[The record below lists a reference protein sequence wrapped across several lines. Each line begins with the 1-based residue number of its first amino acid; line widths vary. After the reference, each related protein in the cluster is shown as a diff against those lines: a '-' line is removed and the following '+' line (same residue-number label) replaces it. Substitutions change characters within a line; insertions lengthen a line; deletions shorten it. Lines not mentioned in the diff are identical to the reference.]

1 MVFEKIYNTGNILE
15 ALKLL
20 EYRSMSDNKLEEPVT
35 QEPNSESKTKD
46 REENDAQKGSS
57 ATIDIESGNERTSE
71 DNYQSGKNTYEDIY
85 RSGNFGIALGRVNT
99 KIGKQ
104 WILVHA
110 IISSLILTLTISGNV
125 LLKKYY
131 TVSVLDDLA
140 IAFTWCI
147 SILSLISTVI
157 GLYLFQNLK
166 GIGYPYRILMTLRF
180 SAIFTNVFILFA
192 VIFVAIILASK
203 TEKAFIGETEA
214 TGIKANYGLM
224 MILFIFGMFSNTAFS
239 CNACGGACCND
250 CGCGEW
256 CIYSEGEEL
265 APGVPNPPSTAKFQ
279 MAAAVLQGVSDE
291 LDKHS

>member
-1 MVFEKIYNTGNILE
+1 
-15 ALKLL
+15 
-20 EYRSMSDNKLEEPVT
+20 MSDNKLEEQVS
-35 QEPNSESKTKD
+35 QEPNSESKAKD
-46 REENDAQKGSS
+46 RENNGFQKRSG
-57 ATIDIESGNERTSE
+57 ATIDIESENRRTHTCE
-71 DNYQSGKNTYEDIY
+71 DNHQSGKNTYEDIY

-99 KIGKQ
+99 NIGKR
-104 WILVHA
+104 WMLLHA
-110 IISSLILTLTISGNV
+110 IISSLILILTISGNV

-131 TVSVLDDLA
+131 TVSILDDLA

-147 SILSLISTVI
+147 SILSMISTII

-166 GIGYPYRILMTLRF
+166 VIGYPYRILMTLRF
-180 SAIFTNVFILFA
+180 SAVFTNIFILFA
-192 VIFVAIILASK
+192 VIFVAVILASK

-250 CGCGEW
+250 CGCGQW

-265 APGVPNPPSTAKFQ
+265 VPGVPNPPSTAKFQ
-279 MAAAVLQGVSDE
+279 MVAAVLQSVSDE

>member
-1 MVFEKIYNTGNILE
+1 
-15 ALKLL
+15 
-20 EYRSMSDNKLEEPVT
+20 MSDNKLEEPVT
-35 QEPNSESKTKD
+35 EEPNSEFKGKD
-46 REENDAQKGSS
+46 REDNDFQKRSS
-57 ATIDIESGNERTSE
+57 ATRNIESENERTGALE

-85 RSGNFGIALGRVNT
+85 RSGNFGIALGKVNT
-99 KIGKQ
+99 NIGKR

-110 IISSLILTLTISGNV
+110 IISSLVLILTISGNV

-157 GLYLFQNLK
+157 GLYLFRNLK
-166 GIGYPYRILMTLRF
+166 VIGYPYRFLMALRF
-180 SAIFTNVFILFA
+180 SAVFTNVFILFA

-214 TGIKANYGLM
+214 SGIKANYGLM
-224 MILFIFGMFSNTAFS
+224 MLLFIFGMFSNTAFS

-265 APGVPNPPSTAKFQ
+265 APGVPNPPCTTKFQ
-279 MAAAVLQGVSDE
+279 MAAAVLQGASDE